1 MMKNKSLIY
10 KIILVL
16 VLVAICF
23 IMIYIGRGHT
33 LYFDNVG
40 YNIKGEDI
48 AGADVKAPYRI
59 KVYVK
64 GKEVADLKDGD
75 RGMAMWIG
83 PKAHIELEVT
93 EEKGGDK
100 KRMSYDVPL
109 PRAYD
114 GVVINLVGLI
124 NLERYEYYIQEFV
137 PLATVTLE
145 SEEEVIIDDM
155 GDLGFSE

>member
-1 MMKNKSLIY
+1 MKNKSLIY
-10 KIILVL
+10 KIVLVL
-16 VLVAICF
+16 VLVVICF

-33 LYFDNVG
+33 LYFDNKG
-40 YNIKGEDI
+40 YNLLGDDLP
-48 AGADVKAPYRI
+48 GAFKAAPYRI
-59 KVYVK
+59 KVFVK

-75 RGMAMWIG
+75 RGMAIWIG
-83 PKAHIELEVT
+83 PTAHIELEVT

-137 PLATVTLE
+137 PLATVTSE
-145 SEEEVIIDDM
+145 SEEEVVIDDM
-155 GDLGFSE
+155 GELGFGE

>member
-1 MMKNKSLIY
+1 MKTNKNIIY
-10 KIILVL
+10 KIVVVL
-16 VLVAICF
+16 VLIAICF
-23 IMIYIGRGHT
+23 IMIYVGRGHT

-40 YNIKGEDI
+40 YNILGEDI

-137 PLATVTLE
+137 PLATTSTKE
-145 SEEEVIIDDM
+145 DEEVVIGDF